1 MTISIFRDSEISNSI
16 EKLVNKMDQ
25 KTRAIWAAKCGEHV
39 SKILKKDNP
48 KEFRPSKAIIAA
60 KKWGMNKLS
69 ADEVRDAELNS
80 KAAALDAD
88 TLPELMFAKAAEH
101 AAAVANSKGH
111 SVVSA
116 TYAAKAVFHRT
127 EDSLKDSALKKEREW
142 QFDLLTKMISEES

>member
-1 MTISIFRDSEISNSI
+1 MTISIFRDSEISKSI
-16 EKLVNKMDQ
+16 DKLLKKTDQ
-25 KTRAIWAAKCGEHV
+25 KTRAVWAAKCSEHV
-39 SKILKKDNP
+39 SKIMKKDNP
-48 KEFRPSKAIIAA
+48 KEIRPSKAIIAA

-88 TLPELMFAKAAEH
+88 TLPQLMLAKAAEH

-111 SVVSA
+111 SIVSA
-116 TYAAKAVFHRT
+116 TYAAKVVFHKA
-127 EDSLKDSALKKEREW
+127 EDALKDAALKKEREW